1 MQWCEAK
8 GLAPNVIAVIKLA
21 MDTLN
26 QEVSADRALGPQF
39 QIGHS
44 YLTPVETVRD
54 AKTWFAD
61 VVRTEIGPLLHEY
74 WFDAPERAEQ
84 ATQKLLLQT

>member
-1 MQWCEAK
+1 M
-8 GLAPNVIAVIKLA
+8 NI
-21 MDTLN
+21 LN
-26 QEVSADRALGPQF
+26 QEVSADRSLGPQF

-44 YLTPVETVRD
+44 YLTPAETVRD

-74 WFDAPERAEQ
+74 WFDAPERAAK
-84 ATQKLLLQT
+84 ATLKLLQQV